1 MLQERA
7 VVLHQVV
14 YLQARQTLQIHQ
26 VHQIQKAEVQI
37 HHTVH
42 RKLRVHQ
49 AQVPQT
55 VHQAHHPVRQNHHP
69 VRHQIMKRP
78 KKVREHQ
85 VLLTRVQ
92 VKDMNQAKNQAVNLR
107 VLNTVAVKAMTAA
120 MNNKD
125 KITKKVLKLLDLCD
139 IISFKA
145 EYTIFR
151 KSGFTH
157 SFIFI

>member
-1 MLQERA
+1 
-7 VVLHQVV
+7 
-14 YLQARQTLQIHQ
+14 
-26 VHQIQKAEVQI
+26 
-37 HHTVH
+37 
-42 RKLRVHQ
+42 
-49 AQVPQT
+49 
-55 VHQAHHPVRQNHHP
+55 
-69 VRHQIMKRP
+69 
-78 KKVREHQ
+78 
-85 VLLTRVQ
+85 
-92 VKDMNQAKNQAVNLR
+92 MNQAKNQAVNLR

>member
-7 VVLHQVV
+7 VVLHQAV

-26 VHQIQKAEVQI
+26 TQKAEVQI

-42 RKLRVHQ
+42 RELRVHQ

-55 VHQAHHPVRQNHHP
+55 VHQAHHPVHQAHHP

-125 KITKKVLKLLDLCD
+125 KITKK
-139 IISFKA
+139 S
-145 EYTIFR
+145 
-151 KSGFTH
+151 
-157 SFIFI
+157 

>member
-7 VVLHQVV
+7 VVLHQAV
-14 YLQARQTLQIHQ
+14 YHQARQTLQIHPI
-26 VHQIQKAEVQI
+26 HQTQKAEVQI

-42 RKLRVHQ
+42 RELR
-49 AQVPQT
+49 
-55 VHQAHHPVRQNHHP
+55 VHQAHHPVHQTHHP

-78 KKVREHQ
+78 KKVREDQ

-92 VKDMNQAKNQAVNLR
+92 AKDMNQAKNQAVNLR

-125 KITKKVLKLLDLCD
+125 KITKK
-139 IISFKA
+139 S
-145 EYTIFR
+145 
-151 KSGFTH
+151 
-157 SFIFI
+157 

>member
-7 VVLHQVV
+7 VVLHQAV
-14 YLQARQTLQIHQ
+14 YHQARQTLQIHPI
-26 VHQIQKAEVQI
+26 HQTQKAEVQI

-42 RKLRVHQ
+42 RELRVHQ

-55 VHQAHHPVRQNHHP
+55 VHQSHHPVHQTHHP

-92 VKDMNQAKNQAVNLR
+92 VKDMNQAKNQTVNLR
-107 VLNTVAVKAMTAA
+107 VLNTVAVKAMTAV

-125 KITKKVLKLLDLCD
+125 KITKK
-139 IISFKA
+139 S
-145 EYTIFR
+145 
-151 KSGFTH
+151 
-157 SFIFI
+157 

>member
-7 VVLHQVV
+7 VVLHQAV

-26 VHQIQKAEVQI
+26 IHQIHQTQKAEVQI

-42 RKLRVHQ
+42 RELRVHQ

-55 VHQAHHPVRQNHHP
+55 VHQAHHP

-92 VKDMNQAKNQAVNLR
+92 AKDMNQAKNQAVNLR

-125 KITKKVLKLLDLCD
+125 KITKK
-139 IISFKA
+139 S
-145 EYTIFR
+145 
-151 KSGFTH
+151 
-157 SFIFI
+157 

>member
-7 VVLHQVV
+7 VVLHQAV

-26 VHQIQKAEVQI
+26 IHQIHQTQKAEVQI

-42 RKLRVHQ
+42 RELRVHQ

-55 VHQAHHPVRQNHHP
+55 VHQTHHP

-92 VKDMNQAKNQAVNLR
+92 AKDMNQAKNQAVNLR

-125 KITKKVLKLLDLCD
+125 KITKK
-139 IISFKA
+139 S
-145 EYTIFR
+145 
-151 KSGFTH
+151 
-157 SFIFI
+157 

>member
-1 MLQERA
+1 M
-7 VVLHQVV
+7 V

-26 VHQIQKAEVQI
+26 VHQIQKAEVANRSPYSSS
-37 HHTVH
+37 

-49 AQVPQT
+49 AQVP
-55 VHQAHHPVRQNHHP
+55 RISSSSSSSGSSKWHHP

-92 VKDMNQAKNQAVNLR
+92 AKDMNRRKNQAVNLR

>member
-26 VHQIQKAEVQI
+26 VHQTQKAEVQI

-42 RKLRVHQ
+42 WELRVHQ

-55 VHQAHHPVRQNHHP
+55 VHQAHHPVHQAHHP
-69 VRHQIMKRP
+69 VHQTHHLVRHQIMKRP

-92 VKDMNQAKNQAVNLR
+92 VKDMNQAKNQTVNLR

-125 KITKKVLKLLDLCD
+125 KITKK
-139 IISFKA
+139 S
-145 EYTIFR
+145 
-151 KSGFTH
+151 
-157 SFIFI
+157 

>member
-7 VVLHQVV
+7 VVLHQAV

-26 VHQIQKAEVQI
+26 IHQIHQTQKAEVQI

-42 RKLRVHQ
+42 RELRVHQ
-49 AQVPQT
+49 AQVPQK
-55 VHQAHHPVRQNHHP
+55 VQQAHHPVHQTHHP

-92 VKDMNQAKNQAVNLR
+92 AKDMNQAKNQAVNLR

-125 KITKKVLKLLDLCD
+125 KITKK
-139 IISFKA
+139 S
-145 EYTIFR
+145 
-151 KSGFTH
+151 
-157 SFIFI
+157 

>member
-7 VVLHQVV
+7 VVLHQAV
-14 YLQARQTLQIHQ
+14 YLKARQTLQIHQ
-26 VHQIQKAEVQI
+26 IHQTQKAEVQI

-42 RKLRVHQ
+42 RELRVNQ
-49 AQVPQT
+49 AQVLQT
-55 VHQAHHPVRQNHHP
+55 VHQAHHPVHQTHHP

-92 VKDMNQAKNQAVNLR
+92 AKDMNQAKNQAVNLR
-107 VLNTVAVKAMTAA
+107 VLNTVAGKAMTAE

-125 KITKKVLKLLDLCD
+125 KITKK
-139 IISFKA
+139 S
-145 EYTIFR
+145 
-151 KSGFTH
+151 
-157 SFIFI
+157 

>member
-7 VVLHQVV
+7 AVLHQEV

-26 VHQIQKAEVQI
+26 IHQIHQTQKAEVQI

-42 RKLRVHQ
+42 RELRVHQ

-55 VHQAHHPVRQNHHP
+55 VHQAHHPVHQTHHP

-78 KKVREHQ
+78 KKVREHR

-92 VKDMNQAKNQAVNLR
+92 VKDMNQAKNQTVNLR

-125 KITKKVLKLLDLCD
+125 KITKK
-139 IISFKA
+139 S
-145 EYTIFR
+145 
-151 KSGFTH
+151 
-157 SFIFI
+157 